1 MNCFLYGEND
11 FISPR
16 IENNTGSH
24 QFWQLLGVC
33 AYGFDYYASG
43 RGKELTHSG
52 NADREL
58 RLKRKY
64 ELLCRLQ
71 DLGIWLVDTNVFG
84 WYITQQQ
91 EFVRKNSGEVTRKQ
105 KQRPPTNLKNASL
118 VVSWELCTKHV
129 FHKAAINGHLKAL
142 IPIGKEVAKAVTIS
156 RMKEA
161 VTCDKNS
168 VVIERIPPAPNA
180 WIEGGYGSILE
191 KLSIVVDKYI

>member
-16 IENNTGSH
+16 IQNNNGSH

-52 NADREL
+52 NANREL
-58 RLKRKY
+58 RLKCKY
-64 ELLCRLQ
+64 NLLLCLQ
-71 DLGIWLVDTNVFG
+71 SLGIWLLDTNVFG

-91 EFVRKNSGEVTRKQ
+91 EFTRKKSGEVTRKT

-118 VVSWELCTKHV
+118 VVSWELYTKHV
-129 FHKAAINGHLKAL
+129 VHKAATDGHLQAL

-156 RMKEA
+156 RMKDV
-161 VTCDKNS
+161 VTVDGNS
-168 VVIERIPPAPNA
+168 AVIERIPPAPNA
-180 WIEGGYGSILE
+180 WIEGGYGCILE
-191 KLSIVVDKYI
+191 KLSSVVKKYI